1 MNLVIAAVVGTSIGY
16 FLTHPPEWF
25 LRTLGKI
32 LGVER

>member
-1 MNLVIAAVVGTSIGY
+1 MILFISAIDGTSIGY